1 MDVTALVDLPAS
13 SDKAQRLLLIS
24 PYAPYR
30 DGIAA
35 YAVQQVKRL
44 RAAGH
49 HVEVLSPVPS
59 AAHHHLDLRDPRE
72 LGKLVALAKG
82 FDRLIFHFHPDFYVP
97 QPATYKV
104 RMTRF
109 VALATA
115 IRRCPPSTLVL
126 HEIDERWGTARDLT
140 GRAAKVLMQS
150 FDRIEVHYSAQAEQL
165 ERAFGVDPARIELTA
180 HGEHFSSHS
189 RLDREQ
195 ARKRFDIADDAFVF
209 LCIGFV
215 AEHKGFDRAVHALR
229 DLGLAGDAARRVRL
243 DIVGSPSMG
252 SAAAADYAANLSDL
266 VDATPGATLHQ
277 SYVSDAAFDEWLMAA
292 DVVLLPYRHIWSS
305 GVVER
310 AALFGRH
317 IIASAVG
324 GLDEQLADLDGAST
338 VVDDRGL
345 RSAMVDELVAG
356 GIIDGAEPLIDEQWQ
371 VAAIAPD
378 ITAELRRRADL
389 RRGYPLAMG
398 TAATSRDGVSASPG
412 GRIAVDSKAFAA
424 LRRIGPLAR
433 PQPVSARPGVGLF
446 KRTERR
452 VLDWELEP
460 IIGWVDELRR
470 ATQRALESTE
480 STPKS
485 LPEQPPGHGPTPQQ
499 G

>member
-1 MDVTALVDLPAS
+1 MTVLDDLPTT
-13 SDKAQRLLLIS
+13 SDMPQRLLLIS

-49 HVEVLSPVPS
+49 HVEVLSPDPS

-72 LGKLVALAKG
+72 LPKLVALAKG

-165 ERAFGVDPARIELTA
+165 ERAFGVDPSRIELTA

-189 RLDREQ
+189 RLDRAQ
-195 ARKRFDIADDAFVF
+195 ARSRFGITDDAFVF

-229 DLGLAGDAARRVRL
+229 DLGLTAEAARRVRL

-252 SAAAADYAANLSDL
+252 NAAAEDYAADLDAL
-266 VDATPGATLHQ
+266 VDTTPGATLHQ
-277 SYVSDAAFDEWLMAA
+277 GYVSDAAFDEWLMAA

-317 IIASAVG
+317 MIASAVG
-324 GLDEQLADLDGAST
+324 GLDEQLADLDGACT
-338 VVDDRGL
+338 VADDRAL
-345 RSAMVDELVAG
+345 RAAMVDELVAA
-356 GIIDGAEPLIDEQWQ
+356 GIIEKTAPLVDDPWR
-371 VAAIAPD
+371 VAADAPD
-378 ITAELRRRADL
+378 VTAEVRRRADV
-389 RRGYPLAMG
+389 RRGYPLAVG
-398 TAATSRDGVSASPG
+398 TEHTGRGSSGSSPG
-412 GRIAVDSKAFAA
+412 ARSPVDPKALAA

-433 PQPVSARPGVGLF
+433 PQPLSARPGVGLF

-452 VLDWELEP
+452 VLNWELEP
-460 IIGWVDELRR
+460 IIGWADELRR

-480 STPKS
+480 TSP
-485 LPEQPPGHGPTPQQ
+485 PERPADRGPSPHQ